1 MNEWDPILV
10 NEAYRKW
17 VLSKINECCFVL
29 LTRGCGRWARGKRMG
44 FTPAPAALHRNWTRV
59 PRILS
64 FSRWLFLSGSLFPP
78 LFFRFWNQTSPRCE
92 TRLFISQKSEIG
104 HNEVCLFSDFGSGR
118 RPVSQK
124 RGKYPKKTLLR
135 DFWWFILHLSLV
147 VKSAA
152 LKNLLSTGHQFDSGR
167 KHVNSDSHGFEQID
181 PKESFLNHWF
191 Q

>member
-1 MNEWDPILV
+1 MSRMNETLWAISNMNETLSRMNEWDPILV

-17 VLSKINECCFVL
+17 VLSKINECCFVI
-29 LTRGCGRWARGKRMG
+29 LTRGCGRWARRKRMG

-104 HNEVCLFSDFGSGR
+104 HNEVCLFSDFGIFGDSFF
-118 RPVSQK
+118 
-124 RGKYPKKTLLR
+124 TL
-135 DFWWFILHLSLV
+135 
-147 VKSAA
+147 A
-152 LKNLLSTGHQFDSGR
+152 
-167 KHVNSDSHGFEQID
+167 
-181 PKESFLNHWF
+181 
-191 Q
+191 